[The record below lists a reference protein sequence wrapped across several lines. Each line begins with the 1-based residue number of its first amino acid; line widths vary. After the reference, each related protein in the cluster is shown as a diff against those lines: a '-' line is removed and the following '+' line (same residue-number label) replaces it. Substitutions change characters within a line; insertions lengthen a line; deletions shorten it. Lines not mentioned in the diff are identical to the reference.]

1 MCGQISEK
9 KCHGLYQLAQ
19 IFSIFL
25 HFAPLRKLKFIT
37 KHLLLNLKP
46 SVPGLSG
53 DNFRFDVN
61 GDGPA
66 RYNIIHYKQVSPGNY
81 QWVNVGY
88 FQDDKIQLNMDGKRM
103 LDLLSQSVCKKK
115 WIYYKM
121 AKLNIEKQT
130 NHAFTTKKVLVGSWA
145 KLYEII

>member
-1 MCGQISEK
+1 MIK
-9 KCHGLYQLAQ
+9 KCHGLYKLAQ
-19 IFSIFL
+19 FFFL
-25 HFAPLRKLKFIT
+25 HFAPLRKLKFIS
-37 KHLLLNLKP
+37 KNLLLNLNP

-103 LDLLSQSVCKKK
+103 LELLSYIDCSVSQPVGRGPQVGRRELSMGHKSS
-115 WIYYKM
+115 
-121 AKLNIEKQT
+121 
-130 NHAFTTKKVLVGSWA
+130 HFTKFYFKTV
-145 KLYEII
+145 